1 VPVVATPEVV
11 TPPPVPKSAKERFE
25 EACVPQTAPASKDE
39 AKARMGALRVLTNA
53 FSAAEKASVATDA
66 ALMAKGRVHLGDL
79 HYMSLLAAVDTN
91 VQKTEPDGA
100 KVKHHLTGAEAD
112 TFITTNIKDY
122 PHLKPFIQA
131 ASDAGKKGEGYVASV
146 SPADWAIVF
155 GVEVPGVTDAF
166 QKTVNAFTS
175 TKNDDMPAI
184 LHADRGTPSTA
195 IHESMHRYAP
205 LTVLTT
211 LGFNFNEGV
220 TEYFTRKLTD
230 QNAKPAKD
238 NGTERT
244 NYQAQI
250 TFVRDML
257 WILGTSQ
264 IDRETV
270 LAQIYFD
277 GNTGLLATK
286 YKAACTAKTS
296 TLTDGE
302 LQTAWLEFE
311 GHLKKGEWS
320 QAKSKLPTP

>member
-39 AKARMGALRVLTNA
+39 AKARMDALRLLTTA

-91 VQKTEPDGA
+91 VLKTEASGTQ
-100 KVKHHLTGAEAD
+100 VKHHLTGAEAD

-122 PHLKPFIQA
+122 AHLEPFVQA

-155 GVEVPGVTDAF
+155 GVEVPGVSDAF
-166 QKTVNAFTS
+166 QQTVNAFTS
-175 TKNDDMPAI
+175 TKNADMPAI

-230 QNAKPAKD
+230 QNAKPAKLK
-238 NGTERT
+238 GPERS
-244 NYQAQI
+244 NYQAQV
-250 TFVRDML
+250 TFVREML
-257 WILGTSQ
+257 WILGTTEV
-264 IDRETV
+264 DRETA

-277 GNTGLLATK
+277 GNIAVLGTK
-286 YKAACTAKTS
+286 FKAACKAKTS
-296 TLTDGE
+296 TLTDAE
-302 LQTAWLEFE
+302 LETAWLAFE
-311 GHLKKGEWS
+311 GHVKKGEWS
-320 QAKSKLPTP
+320 PAKSKLPAP